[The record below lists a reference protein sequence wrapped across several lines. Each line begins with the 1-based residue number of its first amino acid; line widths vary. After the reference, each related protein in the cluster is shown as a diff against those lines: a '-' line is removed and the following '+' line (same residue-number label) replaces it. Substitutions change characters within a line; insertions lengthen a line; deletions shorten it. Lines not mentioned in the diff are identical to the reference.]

1 MMWAAVVLLAAG
13 PPPLY
18 EQSVVRALHDRFPAP
33 ALSYVLLEARTERVV
48 DARWSDAGRPAALG
62 SLVKP
67 FVALAY
73 GETHG
78 FEYPEFECR
87 GAGGGCWLPRGHGRI
102 GLAQAIAQSCN
113 AYFRALASRLRGE
126 DVAAIARR
134 FGFAPPPDG
143 AGALT
148 LAGYGDAWR
157 IAPAEMARAY
167 AGLLNEPEAAAV
179 LRGMA
184 LSARSGTAHAAG
196 SGLAKTGTAP
206 CSHRPH
212 APGDGYAVLVDGGEG
227 YVLLV
232 QVHGTTGAR
241 AAAIAARM
249 MRVIHGG
256 N

>member
-1 MMWAAVVLLAAG
+1 MTWAAIVLAAAA
-13 PPPLY
+13 PPLY
-18 EQSVVRALHDRFPAP
+18 EQSVIRVLHDRFAAP
-33 ALSYVLLEARTERVV
+33 ALSYLLVEARTERVA
-48 DARWSDAGRPAALG
+48 DARWREPGRPAPLG

-87 GAGGGCWLPRGHGRI
+87 GAAGGCWRPRGHGRI

-113 AYFRALASRLRGE
+113 AYFLALASRLRAE
-126 DVAAIARR
+126 DVAAVARR
-134 FGFAPPPDG
+134 FGFAPPPEG

-148 LAGYGDAWR
+148 LAGHGDEWR
-157 IAPAEMARAY
+157 IAPADIARAY
-167 AGLLNEPEAAAV
+167 AGLLTEPGAAAV

-196 SGLAKTGTAP
+196 AGVAKTGTAP
-206 CSHRPH
+206 CTHQPR
-212 APGDGYAVLVDGGEG
+212 APGDGYAVLADDPGG

-232 QVHGTTGAR
+232 QVHGTTGAQ
-241 AAAIAARM
+241 AAVTAARM
-249 MRVIHGG
+249 MRVIKEAR
-256 N
+256 